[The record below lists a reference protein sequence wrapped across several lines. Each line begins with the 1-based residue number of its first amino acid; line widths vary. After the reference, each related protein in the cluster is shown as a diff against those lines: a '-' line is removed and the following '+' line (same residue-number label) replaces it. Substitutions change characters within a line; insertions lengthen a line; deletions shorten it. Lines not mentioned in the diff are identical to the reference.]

1 MKLSVI
7 LPENIL
13 DVVTPCLILKYS
25 NFIFLKI
32 FFVGD
37 FRPRVFEFLTKWS
50 IRHFGFLLIGVG
62 LIKVQNVGS
71 NLKPILS
78 HQGV

>member
-13 DVVTPCLILKYS
+13 DVVTPCLILKYW
-25 NFIFLKI
+25 NFIFSKI

-37 FRPRVFEFLTKWS
+37 FCPRVFEFLTKWS
-50 IRHFGFLLIGVG
+50 IRHFGFLLIGFG
-62 LIKVQNVGS
+62 F
-71 NLKPILS
+71 LS
-78 HQGV
+78 A